1 MEALG
6 ESGTILLHDDFFGV
20 SGPLVEDCS
29 KMDFMEDC
37 EDNCFL
43 QGLCGGVLGGL
54 KAYAFVEEYEKDRR
68 VKSSSEKEK
77 VWKPPLG

>member
-1 MEALG
+1 MVVSPPGLTPKGFLFLDSGGDCSKVNFMEVLG

-43 QGLCGGVLGGL
+43 QGL
-54 KAYAFVEEYEKDRR
+54 
-68 VKSSSEKEK
+68 
-77 VWKPPLG
+77 